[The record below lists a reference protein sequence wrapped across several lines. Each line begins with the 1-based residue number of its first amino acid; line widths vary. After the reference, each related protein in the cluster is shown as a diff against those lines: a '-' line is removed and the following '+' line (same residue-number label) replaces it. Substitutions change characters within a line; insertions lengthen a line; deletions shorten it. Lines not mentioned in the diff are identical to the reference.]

1 MKAQF
6 FNRLWIAS
14 IAVLP
19 FLTTQVVAD
28 NSSAFVSGRMH
39 QVSLDEAGLLTGRI
53 AAIEQSSN
61 SVIGTADMKVFFLSN
76 GEVIKQ
82 ATTDRNGNFSVEG
95 LAAGSYSLIATGE
108 KGLVAYGIRVVAEGD
123 AEANLIEAATI
134 SVKSDVAKSAL
145 QARLPRKVAD
155 EILKANQ
162 NAGHPVAGTNRVRL
176 NDGTLSGR
184 VTPLVGSVEIAEG
197 TTIHL
202 IKDGVEVAQLVADE
216 NGLFSV
222 DSMEAGVYEFIATG
236 DVGFA
241 AVSFVAYE
249 ADADQADS
257 DAVAV
262 ALPLGPDSDML
273 EVGLAGQEDLMFVQ
287 DSLEF
292 GGGSSFVQGG
302 DVGGGFVSGG
312 AMGGACGAC
321 GDSGVGLLNR
331 GGGGGGLLGRGGGFG
346 GGGGLGRLLMLGGL
360 AGGVVAIST
369 SGSDDPGPDSPSQV
383 VN

>member
-19 FLTTQVVAD
+19 FLTTHAVAD
-28 NSSAFVSGRMH
+28 NSSSFVSGRMH
-39 QVSLDEAGLLTGRI
+39 QVSLDEAGSLTGRI

-61 SVIGTADMKVFFLSN
+61 SVIGSADMKVFFLSN
-76 GEVIKQ
+76 GEVVKQ

-95 LAAGSYSLIATGE
+95 LAAGSYSFIATGE

-123 AEANLIEAATI
+123 AEANIIEAATI
-134 SVKSDVAKSAL
+134 SVKSDVAKTVL

-155 EILKANQ
+155 EILKGNQ
-162 NAGHPVAGTNRVRL
+162 NDGHPVAGTNRVRL

-202 IKDGVEVAQLVADE
+202 IKDGIEVAQLVADE

-222 DSMEAGVYEFIATG
+222 DSMDAGVYEFIATG

-249 ADADQADS
+249 ANADQADS

-287 DSLEF
+287 DSLDF
-292 GGGSSFVQGG
+292 GGGSSFIQGG

-321 GDSGVGLLNR
+321 GDCGGGLNR
-331 GGGGGGLLGRGGGFG
+331 GGGFLGRGGGGFG
-346 GGGGLGRLLMLGGL
+346 GGGGLGRLLLLGGL

-369 SGSDDPGPDSPSQV
+369 SGSDDPDPASPVQV
-383 VN
+383 N